1 MLIYGEYGIG
11 INMLV
16 ISKKIT
22 PVALTASDSCIKIAQ
37 NGATPLMIGIQ
48 HADKVVV
55 GHLLNHKADV
65 EEKNKVKRVLQRV
78 QLIYNI

>member
-1 MLIYGEYGIG
+1 M
-11 INMLV
+11 
-16 ISKKIT
+16 
-22 PVALTASDSCIKIAQ
+22 IA
-37 NGATPLMIGIQ
+37 IQ
-48 HADKVVV
+48 RADKVVV